1 MNKRIKKK
9 RNRNVM
15 IGSVVHS
22 RNPWNT
28 NTPHWK
34 RIKASGRKLKM
45 YYDIRCTYAP
55 NRNNRVYNPALVQKA
70 LKEYTARTMEFKC
83 PKMEIKELDAA
94 SGYMRKILT

>member
-9 RNRNVM
+9 LNRKVM

-22 RNPWNT
+22 RKQWNT

-55 NRNNRVYNPALVQKA
+55 NKNNRVYPPALVQKA

-94 SGYMRKILT
+94 SDYMRKILT